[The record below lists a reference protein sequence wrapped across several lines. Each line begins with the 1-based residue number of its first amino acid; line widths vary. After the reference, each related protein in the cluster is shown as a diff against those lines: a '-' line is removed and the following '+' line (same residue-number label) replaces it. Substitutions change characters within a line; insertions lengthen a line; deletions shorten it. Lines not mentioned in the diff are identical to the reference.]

1 MIRTYVRLV
10 KTLGAAAHRF
20 TGRVAHQRFDGEICG
35 FGTAS
40 GVRVVIGRWTSSPYG
55 PFADAMVEHP
65 DGARVLIAPTVE
77 LADFVGGVYSFDDT
91 VVGDVSTER
100 SPGRLHVRGGPLTA
114 DITIG
119 ARDALGWALR
129 CVPRSLA
136 RSVTW
141 ARVVDPVARLTMP
154 GVRTS
159 GRTATA
165 RETYGA
171 TDRRRVTA
179 VRATWA
185 DNDLGPL
192 ADIDP
197 PVRFGFSST
206 PVRPSIV
213 TVTTTIRPL

>member
-1 MIRTYVRLV
+1 MTRR
-10 KTLGAAAHRF
+10 GQF
-20 TGRVAHQRFDGEICG
+20 TGRVGPRRFDGEICG

-55 PFADAMVEHP
+55 SFADAMVEHR
-65 DGARVLIAPTVE
+65 DGGRVLVAPSAE
-77 LADFVGGVYSFDDT
+77 LADFVGRVYAFDDT
-91 VVGDVSTER
+91 VVGDISVER
-100 SPGRLHVRGGPLTA
+100 SEGQLLFDGGPLTA
-114 DITIG
+114 EVTIG
-119 ARDALGWALR
+119 ARDALGWVLR

-136 RSVTW
+136 RSVAW
-141 ARVVDPVARLTMP
+141 ARVVDPVARVTMR

-159 GRTATA
+159 GRTAGG

-171 TDRRRVTA
+171 TDRHRVTA

-185 DNDLGPL
+185 GNDLGPL

-206 PVRPSIV
+206 PTRPSIV
-213 TVTTTIRPL
+213 AVTTTIRPI

>member
-1 MIRTYVRLV
+1 M
-10 KTLGAAAHRF
+10 
-20 TGRVAHQRFDGEICG
+20 AHQRFDGEICG

-65 DGARVLIAPTVE
+65 DGERLLVAPSVE
-77 LADFVGGVYSFDDT
+77 IADFVGGVYSFDDT
-91 VVGDVSTER
+91 VVGEVSTDR
-100 SPGRLHVRGGPLTA
+100 SAGRLTFRGGPLTA

-119 ARDALGWALR
+119 GRDALGWALR
-129 CVPRSLA
+129 AVPRTLA

-141 ARVVDPVARLTMP
+141 ARVVDPIARLTMR

-159 GRTATA
+159 GRTASA

-171 TDRRRVTA
+171 TDRRRVTS

-185 DNDLGPL
+185 GHDLGPL

-213 TVTTTIRPL
+213 AVTTTIRPL